1 MRDGN
6 AASPSS
12 LTLTTRFF
20 PSDTLR
26 ATTGIFFPTQKLLLS
41 VKKRR
46 KKKVMRKMDGQTW
59 NGPRINNTNNN
70 NNNNNNNMYTTT
82 SGTYKR
88 HTNDA
93 TRVSSHP
100 TLTPNLLPLSESA
113 SLSLASA
120 DCTPG
125 NSARR
130 WYFSSTLRLA
140 FARVRDYSPRFRK
153 TKMDI

>member
-1 MRDGN
+1 MPPP
-6 AASPSS
+6 PSF
-12 LTLTTRFF
+12 LTA
-20 PSDTLR
+20 LR
-26 ATTGIFFPTQKLLLS
+26 ASSHPTLCARRRAIFFPRKKLLFS

-46 KKKVMRKMDGQTW
+46 KKIIMRKMDGQTW
-59 NGPRINNTNNN
+59 NGPRINNTTTIIIIC
-70 NNNNNNNMYTTT
+70 TTT

-93 TRVSSHP
+93 THVSSHP

-125 NSARR
+125 NSAAPMV
-130 WYFSSTLRLA
+130 FLVNSSTCFLA
-140 FARVRDYSPRFRK
+140 S
-153 TKMDI
+153 

>member
-59 NGPRINNTNNN
+59 NGPRINNTTTIIIIIC
-70 NNNNNNNMYTTT
+70 TTT